1 MTPGRLVGAVL
12 ERGRG
17 ADGGLVTVLA
27 WYRVSGFPAA
37 RLWNELL
44 RPIAEMVV
52 LAVVAAEVTG
62 GWLAPGPWGLLAC
75 AGLIALLLV
84 YGFVRLF
91 PHGEGRAL
99 LGRVVRATAS

>member
-1 MTPGRLVGAVL
+1 MATT
-12 ERGRG
+12 
-17 ADGGLVTVLA
+17 GLVTVIA

-37 RLWNELL
+37 RLWNELV
-44 RPIAEMVV
+44 RPIGEMVV
-52 LAVVAAEVTG
+52 LAVVAAEVSG
-62 GWLAPGPWGLLAC
+62 RWLTPGPWGLLAC
-75 AGLIALLLV
+75 AGLVALLLV